1 VDCTL
6 DLGERKIALFF
17 TCVYIRVTPFI
28 PLGRVAT
35 LQAVELDGVLRL
47 RKQSFLQVKH
57 HLVW

>member
-1 VDCTL
+1 M